1 MPFLRVPAS
10 CISSP
15 SGTFF
20 VGPTSAASLNVA
32 LTLRGALGSG
42 EWKSRI
48 LNILASLHSLRM
60 NVSGSSE
67 LFHLS
72 SYQRVPEAQ
81 SQSSSRGQWFILYWI
96 HGCKFRNPPFLDLPR
111 GQAREF
117 PLIRL
122 NYQSFLSTSSRPAA
136 WTLWHRISC
145 RSRRISA
152 KWWDGH

>member
-15 SGTFF
+15 SGTFL

-81 SQSSSRGQWFILYWI
+81 SQSSSRGQWYILYWI
-96 HGCKFRNPPFLDLPR
+96 HGCKFRKPPLLGPAKR
-111 GQAREF
+111 PGQGVPIDPA
-117 PLIRL
+117 
-122 NYQSFLSTSSRPAA
+122 QLSELFIHFITSSCLNSLAPD
-136 WTLWHRISC
+136 LVP
-145 RSRRISA
+145 
-152 KWWDGH
+152 